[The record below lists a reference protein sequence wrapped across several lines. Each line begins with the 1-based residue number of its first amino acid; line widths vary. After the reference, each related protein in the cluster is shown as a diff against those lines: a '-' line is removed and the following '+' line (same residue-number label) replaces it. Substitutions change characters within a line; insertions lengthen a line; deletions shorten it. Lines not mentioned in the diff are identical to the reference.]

1 MADLRDCLQTAMD
14 AQEVNITR
22 ARATQELMNELVE
35 RYSTTMPPAAA
46 QAAAEVD
53 VRKILK
59 ESAMRRRHVVL
70 NQLTRMRANAD
81 MIARSDNPAGTIK
94 SLLEYAEGRKDAV
107 LSVRSR
113 KDGLRR
119 QFLGMMGGILKQ
131 HGRNIFGEVRNKAAL
146 KNIVRELHGETTG
159 DTAAAQLADA
169 WRQTAERARVL
180 FNSFGGDIGKLDD
193 WGLPHTHN
201 ARRIRNAGFDAW
213 RNAIDPALDWS
224 RIVDR
229 TTDQPFTATPGA
241 APNPAASGRLLRD
254 IYDQLTTD
262 GWSDRIPSMA
272 AGMGGKAMYNRHAE
286 ARLLHFKNA
295 DAWLAYNT
303 EFGATNPFD
312 AMVSHIERMSRDI
325 ALMQVLGPNPGAG
338 LEHMIQT
345 ATKRAALANDEPM
358 KSAVGN
364 AGKRAQNMLAQLD
377 GKASAAEN
385 EGIARFLAGTRAVL
399 AAAQLGS
406 AILSSTTDLFTVA
419 MAAKSVG
426 MNPGNV
432 LSQTVRLLAS
442 KGEREMA
449 ASMGYVADTLADTA
463 AGAARYYNDVFGAEI
478 TDRLVGFVMRA
489 QGLSF
494 WTDMHR
500 LSVQLSFAAELGR
513 HAGQPMDALPERLSA
528 LLRSRGM
535 TDADW
540 IALSDPALMFRP
552 RQGAVFLSPQHWRS
566 EALARGMDTAR
577 VENLSLNLQSI
588 IEEQLELAVPTRS
601 VEASAA
607 LYGETKPGSFAGE
620 LLRSGGAYKSY
631 PMALMVGQYRR
642 MMARPTPLARAQYGA
657 AFLAGTTMLGA
668 LSVQLK
674 EVAKGRD
681 PRPMTD
687 VKFWG
692 AAFFQGGG
700 LGIFGDF
707 LKAETSRAGGGFA
720 ETLTGPVVGLGGD
733 LARAVQSNV
742 LRVGQGKD
750 PLIGRDVV
758 NVFRRY
764 TPGTSIFY
772 ARTALDRLVWDQ
784 LQDLLDPE
792 AQTQWRR
799 QEKKQRRDQG
809 SGSWWGRGELT
820 PRRGPDLS
828 NSAGANR

>member
-1 MADLRDCLQTAMD
+1 M
-14 AQEVNITR
+14 
-22 ARATQELMNELVE
+22 
-35 RYSTTMPPAAA
+35 
-46 QAAAEVD
+46 
-53 VRKILK
+53 
-59 ESAMRRRHVVL
+59 
-70 NQLTRMRANAD
+70 
-81 MIARSDNPAGTIK
+81 
-94 SLLEYAEGRKDAV
+94 
-107 LSVRSR
+107 
-113 KDGLRR
+113 
-119 QFLGMMGGILKQ
+119 
-131 HGRNIFGEVRNKAAL
+131 
-146 KNIVRELHGETTG
+146 
-159 DTAAAQLADA
+159 
-169 WRQTAERARVL
+169 
-180 FNSFGGDIGKLDD
+180 
-193 WGLPHTHN
+193 
-201 ARRIRNAGFDAW
+201 
-213 RNAIDPALDWS
+213 
-224 RIVDR
+224 
-229 TTDQPFTATPGA
+229 
-241 APNPAASGRLLRD
+241 
-254 IYDQLTTD
+254 
-262 GWSDRIPSMA
+262 
-272 AGMGGKAMYNRHAE
+272 
-286 ARLLHFKNA
+286 
-295 DAWLAYNT
+295 
-303 EFGATNPFD
+303 
-312 AMVSHIERMSRDI
+312 
-325 ALMQVLGPNPGAG
+325 
-338 LEHMIQT
+338 
-345 ATKRAALANDEPM
+345 
-358 KSAVGN
+358 
-364 AGKRAQNMLAQLD
+364 
-377 GKASAAEN
+377 
-385 EGIARFLAGTRAVL
+385 
-399 AAAQLGS
+399 
-406 AILSSTTDLFTVA
+406 
-419 MAAKSVG
+419 
-426 MNPGNV
+426 
-432 LSQTVRLLAS
+432 AS

-513 HAGQPMDALPERLSA
+513 HAGQPMNALPERLSA

-607 LYGETKPGSFAGE
+607 LYGGTRPGSFFGE
-620 LLRSGGAYKSY
+620 VARSGLAYKSY
-631 PMALMVGQYRR
+631 PMALAVGQYRR

-657 AFLAGTTMLGA
+657 TFLAGTTMLGA

-674 EVAKGRD
+674 EMAKGND

-687 VKFWG
+687 IKFWG

-707 LKAETSRAGGGFA
+707 LKAEISRTGGGFA
-720 ETLTGPVVGLGGD
+720 EALTGPVVGLGGD
-733 LARAVQSNV
+733 LWRAVSSNAV
-742 LRVGQGKD
+742 RVGQGKD

-758 NVFRRY
+758 NIARRY

-809 SGSWWGRGELT
+809 SGSWWRRGELT